1 MCGRYALNVQARILE
16 EQFRALCRVE
26 LGPPRYNV
34 APSQPILIIRETP
47 TNQREAALVRWGLV
61 PSWAKDID
69 IGYRMINA
77 RSETAATNGAFKHAL
92 KRRRCLVPV
101 SGFYEWKKLEPDK
114 KRGKKLPHFIRVT
127 DAPGN
132 VFALAGLWEHWQ
144 DPAGN
149 ELESCTILTC
159 APNELMA
166 DLHDRMPVILDPND
180 YDRWLDPG
188 AQDPLKVAPLLRPFP
203 ADRMEAWPVGQAVGN
218 TSNQGPELAEPI
230 DPPPVNGG
238 LFDAG

>member
-26 LGPPRYNV
+26 LGPRYNI
-34 APSQPILIIRETP
+34 APSQPVAIVRDMPPGREV
-47 TNQREAALVRWGLV
+47 ALVRWGLV

-77 RSETAATNGAFKHAL
+77 RSETAATNGAFRHAL

-101 SGFYEWKKLEPDK
+101 SGFYEWKRLEPDK
-114 KRGKKLPHFIRVT
+114 KRGRKLPHYIRVAG
-127 DAPGN
+127 DE

-159 APNELMA
+159 VPNELMA
-166 DLHDRMPVILDPND
+166 DLHDRMPVIIDPAD
-180 YDRWLDPG
+180 YDRWLDLG
-188 AQDPLKVAPLLRPFP
+188 AQDPENVDGLLRPFP

-218 TSNQGPELAEPI
+218 VRSEGPTLLEPVN
-230 DPPPVNGG
+230 PPPAPGDGQGG
-238 LFDAG
+238 LFNTD